1 MNKKFKWL
9 IALLILALLIAGAS
23 VLYTQLEEEYMP
35 DRLSDDANTNQD
47 TVSQQETYVKAPDFT
62 VVDSISE
69 KVKLSDMRGKPVVVN
84 FWASWCPPCKAEMP
98 DFEKIYKTYGD
109 DITIMMVNMTD
120 GYQETY
126 EKAEA
131 HIKDNNY
138 TFPVY
143 YDIDYSA
150 ATAYRVTSLP
160 ATYFI
165 DEQGN
170 LVTHAKGMIDY
181 ETLEKGIGMI
191 NPK

>member
-1 MNKKFKWL
+1 MKNNYKWL
-9 IALLILALLIAGAS
+9 IGLLILVLLIAGAS
-23 VLYTQLEEEYMP
+23 ILYTQLEEEYMP
-35 DRLSDDANTNQD
+35 ERLSEDTQD
-47 TVSQQETYVKAPDFT
+47 TTSQQETYIKAPDFT
-62 VVDSISE
+62 VANRSSE

-98 DFEKIYKTYGD
+98 DFEKIYINYGD

-126 EKAEA
+126 EKAKS
-131 HIKDNNY
+131 HIAENNY

-143 YDIDYSA
+143 YDMDYSA

-165 DEQGN
+165 DAQGN

-191 NPK
+191 SLK